1 MIHYL
6 RKSLSRLILITCLL
20 CIQLLQFGCGGRKME
35 PPAESPT
42 EKPPAPKVSYRFK
55 KNDTLL
61 VKVKDHIY
69 FAKVVENTKTTAKEV
84 LVKFFIDEVALIA
97 GNRVLLNAI
106 QDKREKPKNGWG
118 NQKVVIEY
126 YDGSE
131 WKLTFDVLVFEDF
144 YLLPESIEGER
155 KIGLDKV
162 RIPIFKTQEIE

>member
-1 MIHYL
+1 
-6 RKSLSRLILITCLL
+6 
-20 CIQLLQFGCGGRKME
+20 ME

-84 LVKFFIDEVALIA
+84 LVKFFIDEVTLIA

-126 YDGSE
+126 YDGAE

-144 YLLPESIEGER
+144 YLLPESVGVER

-162 RIPIFKTQEIE
+162 RIPIFRAQETE